1 MAKTDT
7 LRVKFA
13 TWGRER
19 TWDQILIR
27 EADVRGC
34 GYDVDY
40 VAHDW
45 RALYD
50 TMLRDG
56 TPFSERELAI
66 SGQQLMEASGLPEG
80 KALGELKKK
89 LFLHCV
95 KHPKD
100 NNLARLTQL
109 AKKR

>member
-1 MAKTDT
+1 
-7 LRVKFA
+7 V
-13 TWGRER
+13 
-19 TWDQILIR
+19 
-27 EADVRGC
+27 
-34 GYDVDY
+34 YY

-50 TMLRDG
+50 TMLHDG

-66 SGQQLMEASGLPEG
+66 TGQQLMEISGLPEG

-95 KHPKD
+95 KHPQD